1 MIESGQLC
9 QITAGYS
16 LLGNRK
22 RGKIISWHVVVA
34 FESTNNFVIGESM
47 IKDADSLLKLLATSQ
62 SQVVDGKNKTETAS
76 PASDVELLDVYSR
89 AVVHVVERVGP
100 AVVSISVKKGGSSE
114 RFSEE
119 GTASGVIITP
129 DGFVLTNSHVVEKA
143 KEVKV
148 GLTDG
153 NTFLANVVGN
163 DAATDLAI
171 VRTSATGLPTA
182 ELGDSNSLRVGQLV
196 IAIGNPLGFQS
207 TVSTGVISALGR
219 TLRSQAGRLIE
230 NVIQTDVPL
239 NPGNS
244 GGPLVDS
251 RGRVIGVNTAM
262 IFMAQGISFA
272 VPVNTA
278 RWVVSELI
286 ARGQVRRA
294 YLGLAGQVRPINRR
308 IQRYFSL
315 TTATAIEVVS
325 LEANGPAQQAGL
337 KERDLIVAVNGVG
350 VADVDDVHRVLGGQ
364 AAGSE
369 LTLTLLR
376 DGEPKEVKVVLGVRE
391 SR

>member
-1 MIESGQLC
+1 MGD
-9 QITAGYS
+9 G
-16 LLGNRK
+16 
-22 RGKIISWHVVVA
+22 
-34 FESTNNFVIGESM
+34 M
-47 IKDADSLLKLLATSQ
+47 IKDADSLLRLLATAQ
-62 SQVVDGKNKTETAS
+62 SQLTQSKGRADATEVAR
-76 PASDVELLDVYSR
+76 DEELLDVYSR
-89 AVVHVVERVGP
+89 AVVRVVERVGP
-100 AVVSISVKKGGSSE
+100 AVVSISVKKADPSN

-153 NTFLANVVGN
+153 NSFLAHVVGN
-163 DAATDLAI
+163 DPATDLAI
-171 VRTSATGLPTA
+171 VRTSATGLPAA

-219 TLRSQAGRLIE
+219 TLRSQSGRLIE

-251 RGRVIGVNTAM
+251 RGRVIGINTAM

-286 ARGQVRRA
+286 ARGRVRRA

-308 IQRYFSL
+308 IQRYFGL
-315 TTATAIEVVS
+315 TTTTAMEVVS

-337 KERDLIVAVNGVG
+337 RERDLIVAVNGVG
-350 VADVDDVHRVLGGQ
+350 VADVDDVHRVLAGQ
-364 AAGSE
+364 AAGSQLN
-369 LTLTLLR
+369 LTILR
-376 DGEPKEVKVVLGVRE
+376 EGEPQQIQVVLGFRE
-391 SR
+391 SS